1 MKLYVKGKKTGK
13 KIYLKMTAKSRSSLA
28 RKIGGSYFKIRSYK
42 YSVNEVY
49 AEKDGSDT
57 ATGAGIGGLIGL
69 VGGPIGF
76 IIGGTLG
83 GLIGNSSD
91 NDEAAEVRNF
101 NRSWYEKGR

>member
-13 KIYLKMTAKSRSSLA
+13 KIYIKATAKSRSALA
-28 RKIGGSYFKIRSYK
+28 KKIGGSFFKIRSYK
-42 YSVNEVY
+42 YSVNEVF

-91 NDEAAEVRNF
+91 STEEADVKNF
-101 NRSWYEKGR
+101 NSSWYEKVR